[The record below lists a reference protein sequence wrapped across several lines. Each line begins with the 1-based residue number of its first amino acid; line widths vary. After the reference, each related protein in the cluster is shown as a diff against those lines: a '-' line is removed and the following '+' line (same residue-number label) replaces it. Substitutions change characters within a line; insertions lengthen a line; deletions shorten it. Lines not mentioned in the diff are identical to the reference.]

1 VSGEASDGG
10 IADAAAAAMR
20 GELVV
25 VPTDTVYGIGTRPDD
40 PSATRRVFDVK
51 RRPRTLELPVLVP
64 SIASA
69 REIARF
75 HAIAA
80 RLAGAWWP
88 GGLTLVLPRLERAS
102 AWDLGGDRGTIG
114 VRMPT
119 HGLARAVL
127 DRAGPL
133 AMTSANLSGE
143 PPASTCLELRA
154 SFGDTVSVYLCEEA
168 PLEGPPSTVVDLA
181 HGAPRILRVGA
192 VARDAIARTLPRG
205 EALLDSRPSP

>member
-1 VSGEASDGG
+1 MSGEASAGG

-51 RRPRTLELPVLVP
+51 RRPRTLELHLVLVP

-69 REIARF
+69 REIASF
-75 HAIAA
+75 HLIAA
-80 RLAGAWWP
+80 RLAAAWWP
-88 GGLTLVLPRLERAS
+88 GGLTSGVAAPRACPS
-102 AWDLGGDRGTIG
+102 AWDLGGDQGTIG

-127 DRAGPL
+127 DR
-133 AMTSANLSGE
+133 TD
-143 PPASTCLELRA
+143 R
-154 SFGDTVSVYLCEEA
+154 
-168 PLEGPPSTVVDLA
+168 
-181 HGAPRILRVGA
+181 
-192 VARDAIARTLPRG
+192 
-205 EALLDSRPSP
+205 SR